1 MRRERGG
8 KRILKTWLFPP
19 HAVRAEQGSQF
30 GVKSIEMK
38 ALFRIWSEI
47 DLEFLLLPIIPTWGS
62 AISNVLN
69 NNPRQPPVP
78 RGFLLERVHYF
89 FL

>member
-1 MRRERGG
+1 
-8 KRILKTWLFPP
+8 LFPP
-19 HAVRAEQGSQF
+19 HAIRAQQGGKI

-38 ALFRIWSEI
+38 TLFRFWSDI
-47 DLEFLLLPIIPTWGS
+47 DLEFLFLSVIPTWGP

-78 RGFLLERVHYF
+78 RGFLLERMHNL
-89 FL
+89 FLQL